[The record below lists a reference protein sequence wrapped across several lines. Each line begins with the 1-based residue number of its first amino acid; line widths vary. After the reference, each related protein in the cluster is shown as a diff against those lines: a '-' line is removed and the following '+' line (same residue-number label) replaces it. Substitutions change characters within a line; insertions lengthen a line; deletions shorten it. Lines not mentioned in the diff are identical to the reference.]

1 MRKNLSLHWVFVVA
15 SAQYDGTSQLAQEKS
30 NLVKPAIGRKKKRG
44 DLLDLILEKDTTE
57 KIEGK
62 VDTDSALFSAFRAI
76 LFQDPKKKK

>member
-1 MRKNLSLHWVFVVA
+1 MVA
-15 SAQYDGTSQLAQEKS
+15 SAQYNGTSQLAQEKS
-30 NLVKPAIGRKKKRG
+30 NLVKPAIGRKKKRR
-44 DLLDLILEKDTTE
+44 DLLDLILEKNTTE